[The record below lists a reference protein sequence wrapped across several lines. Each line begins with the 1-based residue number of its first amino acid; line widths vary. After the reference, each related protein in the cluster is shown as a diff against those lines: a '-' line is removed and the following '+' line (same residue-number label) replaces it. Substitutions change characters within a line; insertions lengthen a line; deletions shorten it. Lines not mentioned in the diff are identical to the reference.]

1 MAYVGNQNYAVGDI
15 VFVKKVAKHCLGM
28 CCDRYEVCG
37 TLRALGSFGTILE
50 IELFFTS
57 EPEYLVKFSNHMELW
72 FLADQLQVLL

>member
-15 VFVKKVAKHCLGM
+15 VFVKKVAK
-28 CCDRYEVCG
+28 RG

-50 IELFFTS
+50 
-57 EPEYLVKFSNHMELW
+57 MELW

>member
-15 VFVKKVAKHCLGM
+15 VFVKKVAK
-28 CCDRYEVCG
+28 RG

-72 FLADQLQVLL
+72 FVADQLQVLL